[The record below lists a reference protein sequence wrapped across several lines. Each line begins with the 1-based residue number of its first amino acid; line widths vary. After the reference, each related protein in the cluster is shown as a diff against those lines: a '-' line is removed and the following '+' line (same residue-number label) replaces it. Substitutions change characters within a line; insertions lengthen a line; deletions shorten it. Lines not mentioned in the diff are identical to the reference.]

1 MQSRAMRAIV
11 FAHTGGP
18 EVLSMADVPKP
29 ETRPGWVLIRNHAIG
44 VNFAD
49 TRFRQGTYTV
59 KPKLPD
65 TPGMEAAGVIEAVGD
80 GVTSL
85 RPGMRVTAFT
95 SKAYAEYC
103 LSPAHMV
110 VPLPD
115 SVSFTDGAAFPIQV
129 LTAYHLLHTMDST
142 RPGRTVLVHSAA
154 GGVGLAAVQ
163 LAKAA
168 GARVFGTVSS
178 DAKAGLVKECGADAI
193 INYEREK
200 FADAALRMTDNR
212 GVDLI
217 LDAVGKP
224 TFEEGLRCLA
234 PFGHLILYGRAG
246 GPTDPLNVQ
255 TLSPKCLKVSAFS
268 MPTVTRNFPDMT
280 RESAEHCFALMR
292 EGRLKLHIGRTFP
305 LTQAADAHRYLESR
319 ASTGKLLL
327 LL

>member
-1 MQSRAMRAIV
+1 MKAIV
-11 FAHTGGP
+11 FAQTGGP
-18 EVLSMADVPKP
+18 EVLSLADVPKP
-29 ETRPGWVLIRNHAIG
+29 DVRPGGVVIKNHAIG

-49 TRFRQGTYTV
+49 TRFRQGTYAV

-65 TPGMEAAGVIEAVGD
+65 SPGMEAAGVIEAVGD
-80 GVTSL
+80 GVTNL
-85 RPGMRVTAFT
+85 RPGMRVAAFT

-103 LSPAHMV
+103 GSPASMV

-115 SVSFTDGAAFPIQV
+115 FVSFNEGAAFPVQV

-142 RPGRTVLVHSAA
+142 GPGRTVLVHSAG

-178 DAKAGLVKECGADAI
+178 DAKVGLVKESGADAV
-193 INYEREK
+193 INSTREK
-200 FADAALRMTDNR
+200 FADEVLRLTSDR

-234 PFGHLILYGRAG
+234 PFGHLVLYGRAG
-246 GPTDPLNVQ
+246 GPTDPLNIPV
-255 TLSPKCLKVSAFS
+255 LSPKSQKVSGF
-268 MPTVTRNFPDMT
+268 MLPTITRGFPDMT
-280 RESAEHCFALMR
+280 RESAERCFALMR
-292 EGRLKLHIGRTFP
+292 EGRLTLHIGKTFP
-305 LTQAADAHRYLESR
+305 LAQAADAQLYLESR
-319 ASTGKLLL
+319 QSTGKLLL
-327 LL
+327 IP